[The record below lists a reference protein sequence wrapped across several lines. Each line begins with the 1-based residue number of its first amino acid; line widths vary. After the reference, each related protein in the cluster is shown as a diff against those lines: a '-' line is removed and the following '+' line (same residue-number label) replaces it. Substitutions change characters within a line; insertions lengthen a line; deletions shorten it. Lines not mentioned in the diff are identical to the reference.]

1 MLWTPWWAVRSS
13 QECACGACLGPK
25 KRFFWAFWRLFGTFW
40 VITSPINA
48 QWVSNCQGSWLVC
61 SPCHFDA
68 LNTLVG
74 CQELTGVCLRRV
86 PGTKKRFF
94 WVFWRLF
101 GTFWVITSPIN
112 VQWASNC
119 QGSWLVCSQCHCD
132 ALNSLVGCQE
142 LTGVCL
148 RRVPGAKIT
157 LFWVFWGHNSI
168 NKCLIGFKLSG
179 T

>member
-1 MLWTPWWAVRSS
+1 M
-13 QECACGACLGPK
+13 GAYAEKFIYVARKWPENGQKQCFL
-25 KRFFWAFWRLFGTFW
+25 AFFGTFW
-40 VITSPINA
+40 AITWPINA
-48 QWVSNCQGSWLVC
+48 QWASNWQESQLVC
-61 SPCHFDA
+61 SQSHSDA

-86 PGTKKRFF
+86 PGTKKTLFLGVLAF
-94 WVFWRLF
+94 F

-112 VQWASNC
+112 AQWASNW
-119 QGSWLVCSQCHCD
+119 QESQLVCSQSHSD
-132 ALNSLVGCQE
+132 ALNTLVGCQE

-179 T
+179 TLSHA